1 MDFFFKLYYSEMKSV
16 HRINKNTEAV
26 LSVTSVQRILTSEK
40 TKGEFTNKL
49 VKYFLEW
56 KTNNLDFWK
65 LNQRL
70 FK

>member
-1 MDFFFKLYYSEMKSV
+1 MKSV

-56 KTNNLDFWK
+56 KTNNLDF
-65 LNQRL
+65 
-70 FK
+70 